1 MCEEQQPL
9 LLKGSEFAMYI
20 GKDIHKEIPA
30 LFNKMRHFAAKGYRG
45 VRLDKETNSII
56 WGKSESD
63 KCKAVARKVMI
74 NCCLNYQGKTI
85 RS

>member
-56 WGKSESD
+56 WVKSDYEY
-63 KCKAVARKVMI
+63 KAVARKVMT